1 MDLFQFEVSL
11 VYVGSFKSAKITQ
24 RDLVSLLPCP
34 LPPNDVLTSKEIQS
48 YFVQNG
54 KHSRVGLLPCPS
66 VVLILL
72 SQYSFQGLDNPGI
85 PQSMMLTGSE
95 QNIVCKVDE
104 KAPFP
109 ENRELCHTG
118 RKVLGKSTGLRQ
130 EAVSQL
136 ILRAEKKAQ
145 HCQGYP
151 ISDRQHDIDSSSS
164 WFR

>member
-109 ENRELCHTG
+109 ANVKLQFFKGQVQGQTHKWSTFQYTLLEP
-118 RKVLGKSTGLRQ
+118 LGLGYLFHAHYLTIVASCF
-130 EAVSQL
+130 VC
-136 ILRAEKKAQ
+136 IL
-145 HCQGYP
+145 
-151 ISDRQHDIDSSSS
+151 
-164 WFR
+164 